1 LENRQTCQEN
11 AILGQTLLIVA
22 MEKTVLILGG
32 TGRIGQ
38 SVALDI
44 INHTAAKIII
54 TGRKE
59 KAIKLLPRMQFL
71 ALDLEEIDKLRQA
84 IKNSDL
90 VIASKKKSIIL
101 MLVIIVLFI
110 KS

>member
-1 LENRQTCQEN
+1 
-11 AILGQTLLIVA
+11 

-90 VIASKKKSIIL
+90 VIHCAGPFHYRDGRVVK
-101 MLVIIVLFI
+101 
-110 KS
+110 